1 MSFDASERR
10 PLAVMAVLLLG
21 IFVFIS
27 VDLVT
32 DSRAGASTLH
42 LVGEFAIM
50 AFSAIGAV
58 LLLWRLRAT
67 RAAAIGLARDL
78 ETVQREA
85 ERWRSEA
92 SDLLAG
98 LGAEIEK
105 QFARWGLTPAERDVA
120 LLLLKGLSHKEVARA
135 RRTGERTVR
144 EQARAVYQK
153 AGLSGR
159 SELSAFF
166 LSDLLLPK
174 DARHGAV

>member
-1 MSFDASERR
+1 MSFDAPERR
-10 PLAVMAVLLLG
+10 PLGVVAALLLG

-27 VDLVT
+27 MDLFT

-42 LVGEFAIM
+42 LASEFAIM
-50 AFSAIGAV
+50 AFSGGGAA
-58 LLLWRLRAT
+58 LLLWQLRAT
-67 RAAAIGLARDL
+67 RAAAVGLARDL
-78 ETVQREA
+78 EAVQREA

-92 SDLLAG
+92 GDLLAG
-98 LGAEIEK
+98 LSAEIEK
-105 QFARWGLTPAERDVA
+105 QFTRWALTPAERDVA
-120 LLLLKGLSHKEVARA
+120 LLLLKGLSHKEVALA
-135 RRTGERTVR
+135 RGTGERTVR

-174 DARHGAV
+174 EARHGAA